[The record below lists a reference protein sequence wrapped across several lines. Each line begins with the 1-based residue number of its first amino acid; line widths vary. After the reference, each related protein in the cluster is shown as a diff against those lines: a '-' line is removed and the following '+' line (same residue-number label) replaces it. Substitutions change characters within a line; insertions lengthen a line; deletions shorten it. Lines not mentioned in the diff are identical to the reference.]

1 MPAEAGWIIQCC
13 AADLTSRS
21 LQEADA
27 TSATLRCLLS
37 MGKSR
42 FGPTSA
48 KLEGRCSTLS
58 ERPSHEK
65 DVLSKRGS
73 RRKGLQMRQLGDING
88 SRVPGL
94 LRTDGLLVSI

>member
-1 MPAEAGWIIQCC
+1 MPAKVKWIIQRDS
-13 AADLTSRS
+13 AN
-21 LQEADA
+21 A
-27 TSATLRCLLS
+27 TSGSLRCLLS

-48 KLEGRCSTLS
+48 KSEGRCCTLC

-65 DVLSKRGS
+65 DAFSERCS
-73 RRKGLQMRQLGDING
+73 YREGLQMRQLGDING
-88 SRVPGL
+88 SKVPGL